1 VAGRGAG
8 EPGEVKESDPPGSPV
23 IRSPESI
30 VTIDGIN
37 AHPSITADR
46 IIAAVEAARRS
57 LDDPGFCICCGAD
70 AEGVEPDARQYE
82 CESCGEPGVYG
93 AEELLLSI

>member
-1 VAGRGAG
+1 M
-8 EPGEVKESDPPGSPV
+8 
-23 IRSPESI
+23 
-30 VTIDGIN
+30 TIDGIN

-46 IIAAVEAARRS
+46 IMAAVNAGRTS

-70 AEGVEPDARQYE
+70 AFGVEPDARKYE
-82 CESCGEPGVYG
+82 CESCGEPRVYG